1 MCKEKGCQEISCNFD
16 LMQESLKK
24 EVRYRTSR
32 SSGAGG
38 QHVNKVSTKVELIFD
53 VENSETL
60 TEEQQAIIR
69 VKLKNRISKEGLLL
83 LQCDETRSQVK
94 NKEIVCNRFINLI
107 EEALKPE
114 KERKPTVPTKTS
126 VEKRLKDKKK
136 KSGKKELRKPL
147 DDGEG

>member
-1 MCKEKGCQEISCNFD
+1 
-16 LMQESLKK
+16 MQESLKK

-94 NKEIVCNRFINLI
+94 NKEIVYHRFINLI
-107 EEALKPE
+107 EEALKTE

-136 KSGKKELRKPL
+136 KSGKKELRKLL